1 MKKHGLRRSLC
12 LLIYV
17 STGIASIVESIEKE
31 SANGGEN
38 RASFEEGF
46 GSCLAGRRYATLEC
60 VNRGALIALRSI
72 DRRDDLDFGGVHLE
86 RADGQQRREE
96 EEEVLD
102 WDYDPKDFGNVVRA
116 ATELMERRS
125 LRWNLDSVYP
135 GLELRAGPTLN
146 GNGVLE
152 FVVNEE
158 STIFG
163 DRQQSLGPGRQM
175 MRHLLI
181 PFLLGFKFNLASLI
195 PLMFGF
201 LLLLTKKALLLTK
214 VALVITGLLGWNS
227 FFSATYPPSGIHHSY
242 EGHGSAFPPHYEH
255 YHNFHHRPPY
265 RGFQGNDLHEPT
277 YYGQHV
283 IREVVDV
290 YDNAADQSNVDKSKG
305 RKNFVWVKRRS
316 TDVRETRFARNSVHD
331 PVNVLPCSSTRG
343 QQESSFAYAQSRN
356 EYARLFDKCAAER
369 NAFDCLKRRALE
381 ILDSAIKDDTVYML
395 NEYVSIGRDPS
406 AAARNIDRSFKE
418 NGTELSLDQMLD
430 NKFHEYISSRN
441 VKLTIPGDA
450 FQGRKKKDKGYG
462 ALIMGAMAVG
472 AMMAQLAYGKIAFIA
487 GTALLTAKIAL
498 VLSAI
503 IGLKKLVSSHGGGG
517 HEVIY
522 ATGSEHHGSY
532 GGGGYGGGWQRAME
546 GVPTT

>member
-381 ILDSAIKDDTVYML
+381 ILDSAIKDDTVYVL